1 MSQLHPPAALIPECG
16 GALGNE
22 PSTCRIMAALDVH
35 TQVENLRKYALECND
50 TLLWL
55 LGDLPGSLSN
65 IPCPGHPKPVK
76 LEYLEMRCKY
86 QFRFTAFL
94 VILIPAKG

>member
-1 MSQLHPPAALIPECG
+1 MSQLYPPAAPIPECG

-22 PSTCRIMAALDVH
+22 PSTCRVMAALDVH

-55 LGDLPGSLSN
+55 L
-65 IPCPGHPKPVK
+65 
-76 LEYLEMRCKY
+76 
-86 QFRFTAFL
+86 
-94 VILIPAKG
+94 